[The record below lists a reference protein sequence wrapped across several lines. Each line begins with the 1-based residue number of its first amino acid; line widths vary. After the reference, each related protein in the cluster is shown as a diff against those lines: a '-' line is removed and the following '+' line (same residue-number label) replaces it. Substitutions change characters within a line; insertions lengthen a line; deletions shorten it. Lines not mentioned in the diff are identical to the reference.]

1 MSRYYVSVLSC
12 FEGQGV
18 TLMAWL
24 NAAPAQMFEL
34 PQLYRRRWMKSPS
47 LRQKMAKGMSLGM
60 LQQGNETVDVPNCVN
75 HQTHNKAIPQLI
87 RTNSLSSEDFLSEI
101 LAHRRSSLL
110 NRKRRRELNN
120 VRKVGMVVDSSS
132 GCWVFPWEFWL
143 TKTW

>member
-1 MSRYYVSVLSC
+1 
-12 FEGQGV
+12 
-18 TLMAWL
+18 
-24 NAAPAQMFEL
+24 
-34 PQLYRRRWMKSPS
+34 MKSPS

-132 GCWVFPWEFWL
+132 GCWVFP
-143 TKTW
+143 